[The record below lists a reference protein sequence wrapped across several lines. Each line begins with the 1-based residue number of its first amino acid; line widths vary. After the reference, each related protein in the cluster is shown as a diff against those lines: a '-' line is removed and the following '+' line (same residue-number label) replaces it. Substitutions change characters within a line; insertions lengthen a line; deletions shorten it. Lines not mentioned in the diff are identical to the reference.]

1 MTSPTV
7 YALYIIYVKR
17 CDLNGVTPLPFSRWS
32 VTD

>member
-7 YALYIIYVKR
+7 YALYILYVKR
-17 CDLNGVTPLPFSRWS
+17 CDAEGVTPRLFSQWS